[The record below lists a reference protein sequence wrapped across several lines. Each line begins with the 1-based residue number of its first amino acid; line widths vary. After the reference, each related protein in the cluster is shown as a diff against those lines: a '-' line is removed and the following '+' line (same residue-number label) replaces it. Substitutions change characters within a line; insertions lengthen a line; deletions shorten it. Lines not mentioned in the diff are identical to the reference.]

1 MSVVWR
7 KWYGSGFMFLDKTQW
22 FAESDFLANL
32 IGKSNQFF
40 QKKPIIEIRGWKN
53 DSVKM
58 VSDMF
63 ELAHIDNII

>member
-7 KWYGSGFMFLDKTQW
+7 TWYGSGFMFLDKTQW

-40 QKKPIIEIRGWKN
+40 QKKPIIEIRG
-53 DSVKM
+53 
-58 VSDMF
+58 
-63 ELAHIDNII
+63 